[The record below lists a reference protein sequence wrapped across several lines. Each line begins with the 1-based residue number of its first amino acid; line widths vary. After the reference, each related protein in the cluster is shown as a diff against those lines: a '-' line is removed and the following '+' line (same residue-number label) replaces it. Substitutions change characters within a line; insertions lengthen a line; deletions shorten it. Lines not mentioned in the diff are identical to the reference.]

1 MGLECEYND
10 TLEKKT
16 VSILDTQSQWAPL
29 AILMI
34 DCRSLRAVNQ
44 DIQME
49 QMFRTPI
56 FLGGGNCLKLIWKY
70 DSTQVRHLT
79 VFAFELNLLCFMDG
93 NMILG
98 LSIFFFHLEPPHS
111 PAFDRISTGEHLVWA
126 TSFIFE
132 KLSVISIDD
141 WQTQSFGR
149 ISTRTDLNRL
159 TVKFSSVHVIIQN
172 HWFISS
178 RSAVQTEPK
187 LQ

>member
-10 TLEKKT
+10 TLQKKT
-16 VSILDTQSQWAPL
+16 VSILDTQSQWPPL

-79 VFAFELNLLCFMDG
+79 VFAFELNLLCFMDR

-98 LSIFFFHLEPPHS
+98 LSIFFSFGASHS

-178 RSAVQTEPK
+178 RSAVQTELK

>member
-16 VSILDTQSQWAPL
+16 VSILDTQSQWPPL

-79 VFAFELNLLCFMDG
+79 VFAFELNLLCFMSG
-93 NMILG
+93 NMILR
-98 LSIFFFHLEPPHS
+98 LSIFFFIWSLPTPQPLIEFPLGNIWSEQPASSLKSFPSFPLMIDKRRALVGFPP
-111 PAFDRISTGEHLVWA
+111 E
-126 TSFIFE
+126 
-132 KLSVISIDD
+132 
-141 WQTQSFGR
+141 QT
-149 ISTRTDLNRL
+149 
-159 TVKFSSVHVIIQN
+159 
-172 HWFISS
+172 
-178 RSAVQTEPK
+178 
-187 LQ
+187 